1 MIEET
6 LREVRF
12 FEFLTEEEREEFAEV
27 AEPVSFGA
35 GEDIIEEGAEQDSL
49 FVLASGTVEVRKS
62 LSGGESRLLAE
73 IDASRAP
80 AVVGERGLLGESG
93 ASATVRAVD
102 GVEAIKIPRDTFRRM
117 VEEGRPAA
125 FKLSYRI
132 ARTLARRLTRL
143 DEEVVEAIRELE
155 SRGETDIEAF
165 RDRLITDWSV

>member
-1 MIEET
+1 MEDG
-6 LREVRF
+6 LQGVRF
-12 FEFLTEEEREEFAEV
+12 FEFLTEEEREEFAEA
-27 AEPVSFGA
+27 AEPVTFGA
-35 GEDIIEEGAEQDSL
+35 GQDIIEEGAGQESL
-49 FVLASGTVEVRKS
+49 FVLASGTVEVRKN
-62 LSGGESRLLAE
+62 LSGGRSRVLAQ
-73 IDASRAP
+73 IDASRGRT
-80 AVVGERGLLGESG
+80 VIGERGLLGESE

-102 GVEAIKIPRDTFRRM
+102 RIEAIKIPRDTFRRM

-155 SRGETDIEAF
+155 SRGEADIEAF

>member
-1 MIEET
+1 M
-6 LREVRF
+6 
-12 FEFLTEEEREEFAEV
+12 
-27 AEPVSFGA
+27 
-35 GEDIIEEGAEQDSL
+35 
-49 FVLASGTVEVRKS
+49 
-62 LSGGESRLLAE
+62 
-73 IDASRAP
+73 
-80 AVVGERGLLGESG
+80 GERGLLGESG

-155 SRGETDIEAF
+155 SRGETDVEAF